1 MTDSPGALLEQTTL
15 PRTTEGVA
23 ASELRT
29 AIVRGELAPGQK
41 IRQEATAKQLGI
53 SLVPVREALKTL
65 AAEGLLTYEPQRGYF
80 VTELRDDAVRDIYAV
95 RSLLESETERLA
107 IGNLREQDLQTMR
120 TQIRTQEIAATDHE
134 AVEMIAANRRF
145 HFTIF
150 LRCSNQWLV
159 RYVAQLWDTLDPLRV
174 ITYRRMWLDG
184 QEQLI
189 PDEVVGEHRRILTAL
204 EKRRY
209 ERALQLLAKHR
220 QRSKRFVAIFGDGS
234 AHEHLG

>member
-1 MTDSPGALLEQTTL
+1 MSETSLGLEQTTL
-15 PRTTEGVA
+15 PRTAEAIA
-23 ASELRT
+23 AGELRT

-65 AAEGLLTYEPQRGYF
+65 AGEGLLTYKPQRGYF
-80 VTELRDDAVRDIYAV
+80 VTELHDGAVRDIYAV
-95 RSLLESETERLA
+95 RSLLEAETERLA
-107 IGNLREQDLQTMR
+107 VGNLREQDLHTMR
-120 TQIRTQEIAATDHE
+120 TQIRTQEIAATTHD

-150 LRCSNQWLV
+150 VRCRNPWLV

-174 ITYRRMWLDG
+174 ITYRRMWLDS

-189 PDEVVGEHRRILTAL
+189 PDEVLGEHRRILTAL
-204 EKRRY
+204 EKRTY

-220 QRSKRFVAIFGDGS
+220 QRSKRFLTTLGDGS
-234 AHEHLG
+234 RSDRVG

>member
-1 MTDSPGALLEQTTL
+1 MSETSLGLEQTTL
-15 PRTTEGVA
+15 PRTAEAIA
-23 ASELRT
+23 AGELRT

-41 IRQEATAKQLGI
+41 VRQEAAAKQLGI

-65 AAEGLLTYEPQRGYF
+65 AGEGLLTYKPQRGYF
-80 VTELRDDAVRDIYAV
+80 VTELHDDAVRDIYAV
-95 RSLLESETERLA
+95 RSLLEAETERLA
-107 IGNLREQDLQTMR
+107 VGNLREQDLHTMR
-120 TQIRTQEIAATDHE
+120 TQIRTQEIAATTHD

-150 LRCSNQWLV
+150 VRCRNPWLV

-174 ITYRRMWLDG
+174 ITYRRMWLDS

-189 PDEVVGEHRRILTAL
+189 PDEVLGEHRRILTAL
-204 EKRRY
+204 EKRTY

-220 QRSKRFVAIFGDGS
+220 QRSKRFLTTLGDGS
-234 AHEHLG
+234 RSDRVD